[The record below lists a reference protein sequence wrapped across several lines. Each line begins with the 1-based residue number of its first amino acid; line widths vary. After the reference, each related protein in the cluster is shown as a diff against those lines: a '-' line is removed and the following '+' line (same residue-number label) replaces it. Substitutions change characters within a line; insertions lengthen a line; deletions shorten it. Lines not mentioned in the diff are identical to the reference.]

1 MEGSDTAL
9 TFRVVLDTNVV
20 VSGLLSR
27 QGAAHAIID
36 LVVHH
41 RARRRL
47 GASEENRDELLATLR
62 VPRLASRLDARSAL
76 HVVHDFD

>member
-1 MEGSDTAL
+1 MEDSDTAL

-36 LVVHH
+36 LAVHH
-41 RARRRL
+41 RERLRL
-47 GASEENRDELLATLR
+47 GASEKNRDELLATLR
-62 VPRLASRLDARSAL
+62 APRLASQDRLFRL
-76 HVVHDFD
+76 